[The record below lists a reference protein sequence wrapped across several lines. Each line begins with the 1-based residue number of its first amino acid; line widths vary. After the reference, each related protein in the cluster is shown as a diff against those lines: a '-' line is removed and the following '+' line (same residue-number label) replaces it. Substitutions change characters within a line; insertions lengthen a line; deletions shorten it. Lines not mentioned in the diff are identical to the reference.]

1 MRSGITLV
9 ANTAFLFLKFFKI
22 INLNNNYNIMKK
34 NKAFSLVELSVVIL
48 IIGILVAGISQSGR
62 LIRQIKISTAR
73 SVTSSSDVG
82 SIRDVT
88 AWFEASTEGVFTN
101 INDVTDVEDD
111 NEIKTWR
118 DINPQKSIGD
128 KSILSQATATQ
139 YPKYKSS
146 GINGVPSLVFDGD
159 DFMKAIDPSNLP
171 IIPADKSFSMFAV
184 FRTKLSFNQKK
195 SILAYVGGNTVVD
208 GAYASIGFLGTS
220 GNNAKPGFIV
230 NTGTSNANWVRDVGI
245 IDETDYALGAVVD
258 FNPASTTYDSVKV
271 FLNSSTPILTNALL
285 SGGTPAAPV
294 LDSKQ
299 FVVGGLTDL
308 FFNGLISE
316 VIIFDRTLKK
326 EEYENTMKYLKKKY
340 NILG

>member
-1 MRSGITLV
+1 M
-9 ANTAFLFLKFFKI
+9 
-22 INLNNNYNIMKK
+22 
-34 NKAFSLVELSVVIL
+34 IL

-62 LIRQIKISTAR
+62 LIRQIKVSTAR

-146 GINGVPSLVFDGD
+146 GVNGIPSLVFDGD
-159 DFMKAIDPSNLP
+159 DFMVANDPSNLP

-184 FRTKLSFNQKK
+184 FRTKLSFNQRK

-230 NTGTSNANWVRDVGI
+230 NTGTSNVNWVRDVGI

-258 FNPASTTYDSVKV
+258 FNP
-271 FLNSSTPILTNALL
+271 
-285 SGGTPAAPV
+285 
-294 LDSKQ
+294 
-299 FVVGGLTDL
+299 
-308 FFNGLISE
+308 
-316 VIIFDRTLKK
+316 
-326 EEYENTMKYLKKKY
+326 
-340 NILG
+340 

>member
-1 MRSGITLV
+1 
-9 ANTAFLFLKFFKI
+9 
-22 INLNNNYNIMKK
+22 MKK

-88 AWFEASTEGVFTN
+88 AWFETSTDGVFTN

-128 KSILSQATATQ
+128 KSILTQATSTQ
-139 YPKYKSS
+139 HPKFKSN
-146 GINGVPSLVFDGD
+146 GINGIPTLVFDGN
-159 DFMKAIDPSNLP
+159 DFMKANDPSTMP

-184 FRTKLSFNQKK
+184 FRTKLTFNQQK
-195 SILAYVGGNTVVD
+195 SLLAFVGGNTIAND
-208 GAYASIGFLGTS
+208 TYASIGFLGSS

-230 NTGTSNANWVRDVGI
+230 NTGTNNANWVRDVGI

-258 FNPASTTYDSVKV
+258 FNPAASADSVKI
-271 FLNSSTPILTNALL
+271 FLNSIDPIASASLI
-285 SGGTPAAPV
+285 SGGTYVAPV
-294 LDSKQ
+294 LNSQQ

-308 FFNGLISE
+308 FFNGWISE
-316 VIIFDRTLKK
+316 IIIFDRTLKK
-326 EEYENTMKYLKKKY
+326 EEYQNTMKYLKKKY

>member
-1 MRSGITLV
+1 
-9 ANTAFLFLKFFKI
+9 
-22 INLNNNYNIMKK
+22 MKK

-88 AWFEASTEGVFTN
+88 AWFETSTDGVFTN

-128 KSILSQATATQ
+128 KSILTQSSSTQ
-139 YPKYKSS
+139 YPKFKSN
-146 GINGVPSLVFDGD
+146 GINGIPTLVFDGTN
-159 DFMKAIDPSNLP
+159 DFMVSTDPSTMP

-184 FRTKLSFNQKK
+184 FRTKLTFNQRK
-195 SILAYVGGNTVVD
+195 SFLAYVGGNTFTE

-230 NTGTSNANWVRDVGI
+230 NSATSNANWVRDVGI

-258 FNPASTTYDSVKV
+258 FNPASTTYDSAKI
-271 FLNSSTPILTNALL
+271 FLNSIEPIVSGSLS
-285 SGGTPAAPV
+285 SGGTPVAPV
-294 LDSKQ
+294 LNSQK

-308 FFNGLISE
+308 FFNGWISE
-316 VIIFDRTLKK
+316 IIIFDRTLKK

>member
-1 MRSGITLV
+1 
-9 ANTAFLFLKFFKI
+9 
-22 INLNNNYNIMKK
+22 MKK

-88 AWFEASTEGVFTN
+88 AWFETSTDGVFTN

-111 NEIKTWR
+111 NEIKVWR

-128 KSILSQATATQ
+128 KSILQQATSTQ
-139 YPKYKSS
+139 YPKFKSN
-146 GINGVPSLVFDGD
+146 GINGIPTLVFDGN
-159 DFMKAIDPSNLP
+159 DFMVSTDPSTMP

-184 FRTKLSFNQKK
+184 FRTKLTFNQQK
-195 SILAYVGGNTVVD
+195 SLLAYVGGNTFTEES
-208 GAYASIGFLGTS
+208 YASIGFLGTS

-230 NTGTSNANWVRDVGI
+230 NSATSNANWVRDVGI

-258 FNPASTTYDSVKV
+258 FNPASTTYDSAKI
-271 FLNSSTPILTNALL
+271 FLNSIEPIVSGSLS
-285 SGGTPAAPV
+285 SGGTPVAPV
-294 LDSKQ
+294 LNSQK

-308 FFNGLISE
+308 FFNGWISE
-316 VIIFDRTLKK
+316 IIIFDRTLKK